1 MGGQVRDAL
10 VEGVVVELRE
20 VIVVLEIVVLTR
32 HDDELLQR
40 TMFVLGVVYSCV
52 DEGCMLWWFVKN
64 KTPRRCLCVGGRVKV

>member
-1 MGGQVRDAL
+1 MGGQVGDAL

-20 VIVVLEIVVLTR
+20 VIVVVEVVVLSR

-40 TMFVLGVVYSCV
+40 RLFVLGVVYSCV

-64 KTPRRCLCVGGRVKV
+64 KTPRRYACVGGEVKV